1 MGREVP
7 IRFTNMEIGGNFRKS
22 CVDKVVV
29 VKPGWTGWK
38 SE

>member
-7 IRFTNMEIGGNFRKS
+7 IRFTNMEIVGNFKKS
-22 CVDKVVV
+22 CINKVVV
-29 VKPGWTGWK
+29 VKPGWTQWK